1 MLLWNPTPNP
11 DSNPN
16 PNADP
21 NPNPN
26 ADPNPN
32 LECEQEVLL
41 FEIG

>member
-11 DSNPN
+11 DS
-16 PNADP
+16 

>member
-32 LECEQEVLL
+32 LECEQEVRF